1 MNRIFKRSLLWFVL
15 FVGGGLLVFGVQQST
30 SSLSAGQGLGY
41 CQQVALINPALG
53 LLYLAFTVKEHDTAG
68 WRRDFALVLEKR
80 RAKRQ
85 ARVTGKRVSQRLSPT
100 QKLLKTY

>member
-1 MNRIFKRSLLWFVL
+1 MNNILKKSLRWFVL
-15 FVGGGLLVFGVQQST
+15 FVGGVLLVFGVQQS
-30 SSLSAGQGLGY
+30 SPSLSGGQGLGC
-41 CQQVALINPALG
+41 CQQVGLINPALG

-68 WRRDFALVLEKR
+68 WRRDFALALEKR

-85 ARVTGKRVSQRLSPT
+85 ARLTGKRVSQRLSPT